1 MKMHGRVLVKRTFK
15 STRKGQAILSME
27 KLSIPTW
34 KYSFR
39 EFRIKTTELVKKRGS
54 GCGWYGGGTK
64 SEQSTIAEE
73 LDKIS

>member
-1 MKMHGRVLVKRTFK
+1 
-15 STRKGQAILSME
+15 ME